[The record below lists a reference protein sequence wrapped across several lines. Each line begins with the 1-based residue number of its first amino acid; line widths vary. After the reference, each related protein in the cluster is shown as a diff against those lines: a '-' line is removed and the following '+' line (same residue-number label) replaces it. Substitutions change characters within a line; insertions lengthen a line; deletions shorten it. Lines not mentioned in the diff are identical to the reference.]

1 MLFDLRGRGRRRTVQ
16 AIYLSLAIIMGGGL
30 VLFGIGGATSGGLL
44 DAIQGGGSG
53 STNTGDVFQKRVD
66 RLQKRVKANP
76 RDVNAWAQLSVL
88 RFQLATTSGE
98 NYDQTNGAY
107 TAKGK
112 TELRSAAAAWQ
123 RHLAIAGDKPNVT
136 AAKDMVQAYG
146 VAGLRNYTEAVKA
159 LEFVIAATP
168 NATFQTY
175 AQLAVLAH
183 GAKQTRKA
191 TLAEN
196 KAVDLAPKAQRKTLR
211 QQIKAA
217 EQQLDAA
224 AGGTQTTGQ

>member
-44 DAIQGGGSG
+44 DAIQGSSG
-53 STNTGDVFQKRVD
+53 STNAGDVFQKRVD
-66 RLQKRVKANP
+66 RLEKRVKANP
-76 RDVNAWAQLSVL
+76 SDSNAWAQLAVL

-98 NYDQTNGAY
+98 NYDSTSGSY

-112 TELRSAAAAWQ
+112 TQLRSASAAWQ
-123 RHLAIAGDKPNVT
+123 RHLALAGEKPNAT

-146 VAGLRNYTEAVKA
+146 VAGLRNYAEAVRA

-168 NATFQTY
+168 TPTYQTY

-196 KAVDLAPKAQRKTLR
+196 KAVELAPKAQRKTLR
-211 QQIKAA
+211 QQIKTA
-217 EQQLDAA
+217 QRQLDAS
-224 AGGTQTTGQ
+224 AGAPQPSGQ